1 MGTQVQPR
9 ERYRVHMAEIRGLDD
24 LLIALNAGETIPG
37 GSPHHE
43 VMHAASQESLRITA
57 ELNGRYHSPGEVR
70 ALISEL
76 TGREVPESLQLFP
89 PFSADFGKN
98 IRFGSDVSVNSGC
111 RFQDQGGI
119 EIGDGSLIGHNAVIT
134 TLNHDMLPSRRA
146 DMHPAR
152 VVIGLGVWFGANVTV
167 LPGVKIGDGA
177 VVGAGAVVTKDVP
190 ARAVVV
196 GVPAK
201 QVGTVPGG

>member
-1 MGTQVQPR
+1 M
-9 ERYRVHMAEIRGLDD
+9 
-24 LLIALNAGETIPG
+24 
-37 GSPHHE
+37 
-43 VMHAASQESLRITA
+43 RITA
-57 ELNGRYHSPGEVR
+57 ELNGRYNSPDEVR
-70 ALISEL
+70 ALMSEL
-76 TGREVPESLQLFP
+76 IGSKVPDSLQLFP

-98 IRFGSDVSVNSGC
+98 IHIGEDVFINSGC

-119 EIGDGSLIGHNAVIT
+119 EIGAGSLIGHNAVIT

-152 VVIGLGVWFGANVTV
+152 VVIGRGVWFGANVTV
-167 LPGVKIGDGA
+167 LPGVSIGEGA

-190 ARAVVV
+190 AGAIVI

-201 QVGTVPGG
+201 QVGMVPVE

>member
-1 MGTQVQPR
+1 
-9 ERYRVHMAEIRGLDD
+9 MATIDGLEK
-24 LLIALNAGETIPG
+24 LLTALNAGESIPG
-37 GSPHHE
+37 GSPHHAA
-43 VMHAASQESLRITA
+43 MHAASQEALRITA
-57 ELNGRYHSPGEVR
+57 ELNGQYHSPDEVR
-70 ALISEL
+70 SLMSEV
-76 TGREVPESLQLFP
+76 TGSQVPQSFTLFP

-98 IRFGSDVSVNSGC
+98 IRFGENVFLNSGC

-119 EIGDGSLIGHNAVIT
+119 DIGAGSLIGHNAVIT

-152 VVIGLGVWFGANVTV
+152 VVIGEGVWFGANVTV
-167 LPGVKIGDGA
+167 LPGVSIGDGA

-190 ARAVVV
+190 AGAVVV

-201 QVGTVPGG
+201 QVGTVPKG

>member
-1 MGTQVQPR
+1 
-9 ERYRVHMAEIRGLDD
+9 MADIQGLHE
-24 LLIALNAGETIPG
+24 LLTALNAGEVIPG

-43 VMHAASQESLRITA
+43 AMHAASQESLRITA
-57 ELNGRYHSPGEVR
+57 ELNGSYHAPDGVR
-70 ALISEL
+70 ALLSEL
-76 TGREVPESLQLFP
+76 TGRDVPESLRLFP

-98 IRFGSDVSVNSGC
+98 IRFGRDVFVNSGC

-134 TLNHDMLPSRRA
+134 TLNHDMRPSRRA

-152 VVIGLGVWFGANVTV
+152 VVIGRGVWFGSNVTV
-167 LPGVKIGDGA
+167 LPGVSIGDGA
-177 VVGAGAVVTKDVP
+177 VVGAGAVVTRDVP
-190 ARAVVV
+190 TGAIVV

-201 QVGTVPGG
+201 RVGTVPSE

>member
-1 MGTQVQPR
+1 
-9 ERYRVHMAEIRGLDD
+9 MANIKGLDD
-24 LLIALNAGETIPG
+24 LLTALNAGETIPG
-37 GSPHHE
+37 GSPHHAA
-43 VMHAASQESLRITA
+43 MHAASQEALRITA
-57 ELNGRYHSPGEVR
+57 ELNGSYHSPEQVR
-70 ALISEL
+70 SLMSDL
-76 TGREVPESLQLFP
+76 TGSGVPESFQLFP

-98 IRFGSDVSVNSGC
+98 IHFGEDVFVNSGC
-111 RFQDQGGI
+111 RFQDQGRI

-152 VVIGLGVWFGANVTV
+152 VVIGRGVWFGANVTV
-167 LPGVKIGDGA
+167 LPGVTIGDGA

-190 ARAVVV
+190 AGAVVV

-201 QVGTVPGG
+201 QVGTVPEG

>member
-1 MGTQVQPR
+1 
-9 ERYRVHMAEIRGLDD
+9 MAEIEGLEN
-24 LLIALNAGETIPG
+24 LLTVLNAGHKIPG
-37 GSPHHE
+37 GSPLHA

-57 ELNGRYHSPGEVR
+57 ELNGRYNSPEEVR
-70 ALISEL
+70 ALMSEL
-76 TGREVPESLQLFP
+76 TGNHVPHSFQLFP

-98 IRFGSDVSVNSGC
+98 IHIGEDVFINSGC

-134 TLNHDMLPSRRA
+134 TLNHDMVASRRA

-152 VVIGLGVWFGANVTV
+152 VVIGCGVWFGANVTV
-167 LPGVKIGDGA
+167 LPGVSIGNGS

-190 ARAVVV
+190 AGAIVV

-201 QVGTVPGG
+201 QVGMVPVE